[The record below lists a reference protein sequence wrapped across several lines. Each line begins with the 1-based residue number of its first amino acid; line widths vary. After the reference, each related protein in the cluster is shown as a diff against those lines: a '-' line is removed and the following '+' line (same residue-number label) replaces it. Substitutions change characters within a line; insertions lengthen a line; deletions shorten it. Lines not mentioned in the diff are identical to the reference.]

1 MSTTSTGSS
10 SSRSADRSSRG
21 SAAAENVRR
30 LLDRPLASYQL
41 VLGSSALLLGI
52 GLIMVLSASSVFSRF
67 HYDGNSYA
75 IIMRQ
80 LLFVVLGLI
89 GAYAVT
95 RLPWPMLRKMILPF
109 LGISVVL
116 ILATFVFGL
125 NIRGNRNWLPLVA
138 GFNIQPSEFAKLGLV
153 LWIAHWYATHQK
165 ALQTPRLVLL
175 PMVPVAGAIT
185 GLVVLQ
191 RDLGTALV
199 MFSLIVGMLWIGGL
213 PRKQMAGVVAAMFA
227 VLVVLVAMSPHRI
240 VRLLN
245 FTDPLS
251 DPDYAG
257 YQAIHASMALAR
269 GGFWGVGL
277 GGSRQKWGSL
287 PDAHTDFIL
296 AVTGE
301 ELGLLGALVVLALF
315 ATLCLA
321 GVRIA
326 TRSKDPFARYVA
338 AGITIWFA
346 TQASINVAMV
356 LGLLPVIGIPLPLIS
371 YGGSSMLVTLVAIG
385 FLLRCATTEPG
396 AQRALE
402 VSRAARSKKRAAA
415 RSTRP
420 GSTRSGASRTGSG
433 RSGLGR

>member
-1 MSTTSTGSS
+1 MSTTT
-10 SSRSADRSSRG
+10 REG
-21 SAAAENVRR
+21 SAPVVVENVRR

-41 VLGSSALLLGI
+41 VLGSAALLLGL
-52 GLIMVLSASSVFSRF
+52 GLIMVLSASSVFSRTM
-67 HYDGNSYA
+67 YDGNSYA
-75 IIMRQ
+75 IILRQ
-80 LLFVVLGLI
+80 LLFAVAGLI
-89 GAYAVT
+89 GAYLVT
-95 RLPWPMLRKMILPF
+95 RLSWKTLRRLVLPF
-109 LGISVVL
+109 LGVTVLL

-138 GFNIQPSEFAKLGLV
+138 GFNLQPSEFAKLGLV
-153 LWIAHWYATHQK
+153 LWIAHWYAGHQK
-165 ALQTPRLVLL
+165 ALQTPRLVML
-175 PMVPVAGAIT
+175 PMVPVAGAVT

-191 RDLGTALV
+191 HDLGTALV
-199 MFSLIVGMLWIGGL
+199 LFSVIVGMLWVAGL
-213 PRKQMAGVVAAMFA
+213 PRRQMTGVLAGLFA
-227 VLVVLVAMSPHRI
+227 VLLFFVVTSPHRI

-257 YQAIHASMALAR
+257 YQSIHASMALAR

-301 ELGLLGALVVLALF
+301 ELGLLGALVVLLLF
-315 ATLCLA
+315 ATLAFA
-321 GVRIA
+321 GIRIA
-326 TRSKDPFARYVA
+326 TRSRDPFARYVA
-338 AGITIWFA
+338 AGITIWIV
-346 TQASINVAMV
+346 TQSAINVAMV

-371 YGGSSMLVTLVAIG
+371 YGGSSMLVTLLAMG

-402 VSRAARSKKRAAA
+402 VGRAARA
-415 RSTRP
+415 RRR
-420 GSTRSGASRTGSG
+420 GARGTRS
-433 RSGLGR
+433 